1 MKLKE
6 LKQKLNEF
14 PPECDDFDVVFG
26 ESAWGEADRKIQ
38 KLGKKIFLSFF

>member
-26 ESAWGEADRKIQ
+26 ESTWGEAVRKIQ